1 MQTKLVSIIY
11 AILAALC
18 YGISI
23 PISKILLENIPPVF
37 IAGLLYIGGG
47 MGMLLIKLIKKE
59 NLLKEAKLT
68 KNEMPYVIGMVILD
82 VLAPIFLMLGLAK
95 TTAATASLL
104 NNFEIVATSVIA
116 LIIFKETIGRK
127 TWIAIV
133 FITIASVI
141 LSVEDF
147 SSLTFSFGAIFVLLA
162 CICWGLENNCTC
174 KLSVKDPLEIVII
187 KGIASGLTS
196 IIIALILKQHST
208 NIKYIAITL
217 LLGFI
222 TIGLSVYFYIYA
234 QRTLG
239 AARTSAY
246 YAFAPFIGV
255 GLSFII
261 FKESL
266 TVSYIIALVIMII
279 GVGIMSY
286 EKHKHYHFHGK
297 LGHEHRHSHND
308 VNHNHEH

>member
-147 SSLTFSFGAIFVLLA
+147 SFLTFSFGAIFVLLA

-222 TIGLSVYFYIYA
+222 AIGLSVYFYIYA